1 MQEVQDFVNMF
12 VNMSKIKFE
21 SYCDLVDQAYYSHC
35 SETLISNQGHHSQIE
50 NDETPGPEYPNKYDL
65 EDTETN
71 KTSAIA
77 NFMPQVLPNGKF
89 SIWFKHVL
97 KIM

>member
-1 MQEVQDFVNMF
+1 MLTCL
-12 VNMSKIKFE
+12 SKIKFE
-21 SYCDLVDQAYYSHC
+21 SYCDLLDQAYYSHC

-50 NDETPGPEYPNKYDL
+50 NDETPGPKYPNKYDL

-77 NFMPQVLPNGKF
+77 NFMPQELPNGKF